1 MRTHERSLLRL
12 AHISAAYTYV
22 YGLVSNRQIY
32 SALRLLAWLV
42 GRMQGDV
49 SDHQSIRRESAAT
62 PTPDLS

>member
-1 MRTHERSLLRL
+1 MRTHERSLLHL

-22 YGLVSNRQIY
+22 YGLVCNRQIY

-49 SDHQSIRRESAAT
+49 SDHQSIR
-62 PTPDLS
+62 